1 MRRAT
6 PLRLRFRL
14 RLSVTALAILSA
26 GAVQAQVPPM
36 PLPSASASPLPQLT
50 PEDPAQRL
58 LREQRQRDLERE
70 ATQPPARIESQ
81 QVLSSDTPIEAVP
94 ETSATFEIQRI
105 QVIGNTVL
113 SDAEIGAITA
123 PFVGKALGTNRINL
137 LLRRFTEAFVARG
150 LITTRAY
157 LGEQNLASG
166 VLMVTVVPGTVESI
180 RLNGRTIRP
189 RGGDGSVDGKDGG
202 WLDTVGGGLLT
213 DAGTGWQFPAPGDTL
228 RLPDLEQG
236 VDQVNRLRR
245 NRAELQILPGQTPG
259 SSVVALANQPGD
271 RFRFNAGVDNYGSRT
286 TGISRTRLGID
297 ADNALGLQEAV
308 SASYVGTRDTNAAVL
323 SAAAPFGY
331 NTFSYTGSISEYQ
344 TAIGDTA
351 LLYGRTFGHTLG
363 WNRVLT
369 RDRSGRQAF
378 DLTLTYRKSERE
390 INNLELDPQRLT
402 VLRAAWSGLRRFAA
416 NDQQGYATA
425 EAGVSRGLRLINAS
439 RDPADIRSDEA
450 HAQFTKLDANASLQ
464 LPLPRAFDTALL
476 AWRAQLVAQWANV
489 ALFGS
494 EQIYAGGVST
504 VRGFREGAIAGDRGA
519 YLRNEMVWANASAL
533 AGIRMEPYL
542 FLDGGQTQSVAT
554 RDWQSVAGTGAG
566 IRLSAQWAK
575 QTFTSEL
582 LVGVPLAQPS
592 YLGTKAPL
600 LLATLNW
607 TY

>member
-1 MRRAT
+1 MRRAM
-6 PLRLRFRL
+6 RLRP
-14 RLSVTALAILSA
+14 SVIALAILSA
-26 GAVQAQVPPM
+26 GSVQAQVPPLPM
-36 PLPSASASPLPQLT
+36 PAPPPLPQLT

-58 LREQRQRDLERE
+58 LREQRQRELERE

-81 QVLSSDTPIEAVP
+81 QVLPADTPIETVP
-94 ETSATFEIQRI
+94 ETSATFAIQRI

-113 SDAEIGAITA
+113 SDGEIGAITA
-123 PFVGKALGTNRINL
+123 PFAGKPLGTNRINL

-150 LITTRAY
+150 FITTRAY

-166 VLMVTVVPGTVESI
+166 VLIVTVVPGTVESVS
-180 RLNGRTIRP
+180 LNGRVIRP
-189 RGGDGSVDGKDGG
+189 SGSAGSGASG
-202 WLDTVGGGLLT
+202 WFDTVGGGLLT

-228 RLPDLEQG
+228 RLQDLEQG

-297 ADNALGLQEAV
+297 ADNALGFQEAV

-331 NTFSYTGSISEYQ
+331 NTFSYTGSLSEYQ

-351 LLYGRTFGHTLG
+351 LLYGRTVGHTLG

-402 VLRAAWSGLRRFAA
+402 VLRAAWNGLRRFAA

-425 EAGVSRGLRLINAS
+425 EVGVSRGLRLINAT

-450 HAQFTKLDANASLQ
+450 HAQFTKLDANAALQ

-476 AWRAQLVAQWANV
+476 AWRAQLVGQWANV

-519 YLRNEMVWANASAL
+519 YLRNEMVWANVPAL

-554 RDWQSVAGTGAG
+554 RRWQAVAGTGAG

>member
-1 MRRAT
+1 MMRRAT
-6 PLRLRFRL
+6 PLRFRL
-14 RLSVTALAILSA
+14 RLSMTALAILSA
-26 GAVQAQVPPM
+26 GSVQAQVPPM
-36 PLPSASASPLPQLT
+36 PLPSAAPLPQLT

-81 QVLSSDTPIEAVP
+81 QVLLPDTAVESVP

-113 SDAEIGAITA
+113 SDAEISAITA
-123 PFVGKALGTNRINL
+123 PFVGKSLGTNRINL

-150 LITTRAY
+150 FITTRAY

-180 RLNGRTIRP
+180 RLNGRAIRL
-189 RGGDGSVDGKDGG
+189 RGGDGSVDGKDSG

-228 RLPDLEQG
+228 RLQDLEQG

-344 TAIGDTA
+344 TAVGDTA

-425 EAGVSRGLRLINAS
+425 EAGVSRGLRLINAT

-464 LPLPRAFDTALL
+464 LPLPRAFDALL

-519 YLRNEMVWANASAL
+519 YLRNEMVWANAPAL

-600 LLATLNW
+600 FLATLNW

>member
-6 PLRLRFRL
+6 PLRFRFRL
-14 RLSVTALAILSA
+14 SLLALAVLSA
-26 GAVQAQVPPM
+26 GSVQAQVPPM
-36 PLPSASASPLPQLT
+36 PLPSAAAAPLPQLT

-81 QVLSSDTPIEAVP
+81 QVLSSDTSIEAVP

-113 SDAEIGAITA
+113 SDAEISAITA
-123 PFVGKALGTNRINL
+123 PFVGKSLGTNRINL

-189 RGGDGSVDGKDGG
+189 RGSDGSVDGKESG
-202 WLDTVGGGLLT
+202 WIDTVGGGLLT
-213 DAGTGWQFPAPGDTL
+213 DAGTGWQFPPPGDTL

-425 EAGVSRGLRLINAS
+425 EAGVSRGLRLINAT

-476 AWRAQLVAQWANV
+476 AWRAQLVAQ
-489 ALFGS
+489 
-494 EQIYAGGVST
+494 
-504 VRGFREGAIAGDRGA
+504 
-519 YLRNEMVWANASAL
+519 
-533 AGIRMEPYL
+533 
-542 FLDGGQTQSVAT
+542 
-554 RDWQSVAGTGAG
+554 
-566 IRLSAQWAK
+566 
-575 QTFTSEL
+575 
-582 LVGVPLAQPS
+582 
-592 YLGTKAPL
+592 
-600 LLATLNW
+600 
-607 TY
+607 

>member
-1 MRRAT
+1 MMRCAPRS
-6 PLRLRFRL
+6 
-14 RLSVTALAILSA
+14 RLSVMAVSILSA
-26 GAVQAQVPPM
+26 GPALAQVPPS
-36 PLPSASASPLPQLT
+36 LPSLSQLT

-70 ATQPPARIESQ
+70 ATQPPAQIQSQ
-81 QVLSSDTPIEAVP
+81 QVLPPDAPIDAVP

-105 QVIGNTVL
+105 EVTGNTVL

-123 PFVGKALGTNRINL
+123 PFIGKPLGANRINL

-150 LITTRAY
+150 YITTRAY
-157 LGEQNLASG
+157 LGEQNLATG
-166 VLMVTVVPGTVESI
+166 VLKVTVVPGTVESI
-180 RLNGRTIRP
+180 RLNGRAIRP
-189 RGGDGSVDGKDGG
+189 GDGG
-202 WLDTVGGGLLT
+202 WFDTVGGGLLA
-213 DAGTGWQFPAPGDTL
+213 DAGTGWQFPAPGDPL
-228 RLPDLEQG
+228 RLQDLEQG
-236 VDQVNRLRR
+236 VDQINRLRR

-271 RFRFNAGVDNYGSRT
+271 RFRFSAGVDNYGSRT

-297 ADNALGLQEAV
+297 ADNALGFQEAV

-323 SAAAPFGY
+323 SAAVPFGY
-331 NTFSYTGSISEYQ
+331 NTVSYTGSVSEYQ

-378 DLTLTYRKSERE
+378 DLTLTHRKSERE

-416 NDQQGYATA
+416 SDQPGYATA
-425 EAGVSRGLRLINAS
+425 ELGVSRGLRLVNAT
-439 RDPADIRSDEA
+439 RDPADIRPDEA
-450 HAQFTKLDANASLQ
+450 HVQFTKLDANASLQ
-464 LPLPRAFDTALL
+464 LPLPRAFDTARL
-476 AWRAQLVAQWANV
+476 AWRAQLVGQWANV

-494 EQIYAGGVST
+494 EQIYAGGIST

-519 YLRNEMVWANASAL
+519 YLRNELVWANAPAP
-533 AGIRMEPYL
+533 AGFRMEPYL
-542 FLDGGQTQSVAT
+542 FLDGGQTQAVAT
-554 RDWQSVAGTGAG
+554 HRWQSVAGTGAG
-566 IRLSAQWAK
+566 IRLSAQWAR
-575 QTFTSEL
+575 QTVTSEL
-582 LVGVPLAQPS
+582 LVGVPLAQPG
-592 YLGTKAPL
+592 YLGAKAPV